1 MSAYDGDIEMRT
13 ITMWRP
19 IDGTTFI
26 AIRWIVAYQV
36 DEDII
41 IETIDGVTRRFP
53 ITPSNMAEM
62 KKLR

>member
-1 MSAYDGDIEMRT
+1 MRT
-13 ITMWRP
+13 INLWRP
-19 IDGTTFI
+19 VDGTTSI

-41 IETIDGVTRRFP
+41 IETIDRVTRRFP
-53 ITPSNMAEM
+53 ITPTNMAEM